1 MNINYLIMLPVTLF
15 PFSKGKFYRYQCIQ
29 NVFGLVLP
37 NKREVSTTLLGTQD
51 TKSSDV
57 PF

>member
-1 MNINYLIMLPVTLF
+1 MLPVTLF
-15 PFSKGKFYRYQCIQ
+15 PFSKGKFCRYQCIQ